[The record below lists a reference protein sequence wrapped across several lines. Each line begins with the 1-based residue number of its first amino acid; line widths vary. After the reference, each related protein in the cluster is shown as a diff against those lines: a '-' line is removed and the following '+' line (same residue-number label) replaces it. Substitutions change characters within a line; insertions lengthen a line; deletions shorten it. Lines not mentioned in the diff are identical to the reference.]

1 MLLLQIRSADK
12 ITLLPF
18 IKDFGLTRPRAD
30 AGDFNC
36 FLLKK
41 KKRREK
47 KIKRAFEKF
56 TQDMLK
62 PME

>member
-36 FLLKK
+36 FLFKKK
-41 KKRREK
+41 KKRK
-47 KIKRAFEKF
+47 KNKKEPLRNLHRIC
-56 TQDMLK
+56 
-62 PME
+62 

>member
-30 AGDFNC
+30 AGDFNW
-36 FLLKK
+36 FLFKKK
-41 KKRREK
+41 KKRK
-47 KIKRAFEKF
+47 KIKKS
-56 TQDMLK
+56 L
-62 PME
+62 

>member
-41 KKRREK
+41 KKKIK